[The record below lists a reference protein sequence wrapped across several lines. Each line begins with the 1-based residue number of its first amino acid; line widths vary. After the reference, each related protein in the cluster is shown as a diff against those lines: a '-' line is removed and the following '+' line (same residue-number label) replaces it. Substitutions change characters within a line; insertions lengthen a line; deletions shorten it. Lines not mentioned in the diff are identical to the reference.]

1 MKYALDGVRV
11 QTEGDDYFIAPSAV
25 VIGDVRLDRRVS
37 VWWNAVVRGD
47 NEPIHIG
54 ENSNIQDGCILH
66 TDIDFPLI
74 VGKNVT
80 VGHGAILHGCVI
92 GDGSLI
98 GIGAVV
104 LNGVKIGRGCIIG
117 AKALV
122 PDLKQIPD
130 NSVVMGTPGKIV
142 REVTDSDRAMIKETV
157 DFYVDNQARFRAGLT
172 PDET

>member
-11 QTEGDDYFIAPSAV
+11 SGEDYFIAPSAV
-25 VIGDVRLDRRVS
+25 VIGNVRLDRRAS

-54 ENSNIQDGCILH
+54 ENSNVQDGCILH

-74 VGKNVT
+74 IGKNVT
-80 VGHGAILHGCVI
+80 IGHGAILHGCII

-104 LNGVKIGRGCIIG
+104 LNGVKIGRNCIIG
-117 AKALV
+117 AKALL

-142 REVTDSDRAMIKETV
+142 REITDADRAMIKETV
-157 DFYVDNQARFRAGLT
+157 DFYVDNQSRFRTGLT

>member
-11 QTEGDDYFIAPSAV
+11 SGDDYFIAPTAV
-25 VIGDVRLDRRVS
+25 VIGNVRLDRRAS

-54 ENSNIQDGCILH
+54 ENSNVQDSCILH

-74 VGKNVT
+74 IGKNVT
-80 VGHGAILHGCVI
+80 IGHGAILHGCVI

-104 LNGVKIGRGCIIG
+104 LSGVKIGRGCIIG

-142 REVTDSDRAMIKETV
+142 REVTDADRAMIKETV

>member
-1 MKYALDGVRV
+1 MKYTLDGVRV
-11 QTEGDDYFIAPSAV
+11 SGDDYFIAPSAV
-25 VIGDVRLDRRVS
+25 VIGNVRLDRRAS

-74 VGKNVT
+74 IGKNVT

-98 GIGAVV
+98 GICAVV

-130 NSVVMGTPGKIV
+130 SSVVMGTPGKIV
-142 REVTDSDRAMIKETV
+142 REVTDADRAMIKETV

>member
-11 QTEGDDYFIAPSAV
+11 SGDDYFIAPTAV
-25 VIGDVRLDRRVS
+25 VIGNVRLDRRAS

-54 ENSNIQDGCILH
+54 ENSNVQDSCILH

-74 VGKNVT
+74 IGKNVT
-80 VGHGAILHGCVI
+80 IGHGAILHGCVI

-130 NSVVMGTPGKIV
+130 NSVVMGTPGKTV
-142 REVTDSDRAMIKETV
+142 REVTDADRAMIKETV

>member
-11 QTEGDDYFIAPSAV
+11 SGDDYFIAPTAV
-25 VIGDVRLDRRVS
+25 VIGNVRLDRRAS

-54 ENSNIQDGCILH
+54 ENSNVQDSCILH

-74 VGKNVT
+74 IGKNVT
-80 VGHGAILHGCVI
+80 IGHGTILHGCVI

-142 REVTDSDRAMIKETV
+142 REVTDADRAMIKETV

>member
-1 MKYALDGVRV
+1 MKYTLDGVRV
-11 QTEGDDYFIAPSAV
+11 SGDDYFIAPSAV
-25 VIGDVRLDRRVS
+25 VIGNVRLDRRAS

-66 TDIDFPLI
+66 TDIDLPLI
-74 VGKNVT
+74 IGKNVT

-92 GDGSLI
+92 DDGSLI

-130 NSVVMGTPGKIV
+130 SSVVMGTPGKIV
-142 REVTDSDRAMIKETV
+142 REVTDADRAMIKETV

>member
-1 MKYALDGVRV
+1 LKYALDGVRV
-11 QTEGDDYFIAPSAV
+11 SGEDYFIAPSAV
-25 VIGDVRLDRRVS
+25 VIGDVNLDRRSS

-47 NEPIHIG
+47 NEPIRIG

-66 TDIDFPLI
+66 TDVDFPLI
-74 VGKNVT
+74 IGKNVT

-142 REVTDSDRAMIKETV
+142 REVTDADRAMIKETV
-157 DFYVDNQARFRAGLT
+157 DFYVDNQARFRTGLT
-172 PDET
+172 PDQT

>member
-11 QTEGDDYFIAPSAV
+11 SGDDYFIAPTAV
-25 VIGDVRLDRRVS
+25 VIGNVRLDRRAS

-66 TDIDFPLI
+66 TDIDLPLI
-74 VGKNVT
+74 IGKNVT
-80 VGHGAILHGCVI
+80 IGHGTILHGCVI

-142 REVTDSDRAMIKETV
+142 REVTDADRAMIKETV

>member
-1 MKYALDGVRV
+1 MKYTLDGVRV
-11 QTEGDDYFIAPSAV
+11 SGDDYFIAPSAV
-25 VIGDVRLDRRVS
+25 VIGNVRLDRRAS

-74 VGKNVT
+74 IGKNVT

-130 NSVVMGTPGKIV
+130 SSVVMGTPGKIV
-142 REVTDSDRAMIKETV
+142 REVTDADRAMIKETV

>member
-1 MKYALDGVRV
+1 MKYTLDGVRV
-11 QTEGDDYFIAPSAV
+11 SGDDYFIAPSAV
-25 VIGDVRLDRRVS
+25 VIGNVRLDRRAS

-66 TDIDFPLI
+66 TDIDLPLI
-74 VGKNVT
+74 IGKNVT

-130 NSVVMGTPGKIV
+130 SSVVMGTPGKIV
-142 REVTDSDRAMIKETV
+142 REVTDADRAMIKETV